1 MKESRFRGWRD
12 VFSFTF
18 RQMTKK
24 NGFKAVT
31 AVVAVLLFAVVVL
44 VMVVTAKPDE
54 DTVEKSEI
62 QAVYVMEEYGVDYAQ
77 MLALMGNE
85 AFAEVAF
92 TTVSDRQAALDAAK
106 DAGEDFSY
114 MIVEVRYEDGAFL
127 MDGILPENSAATEDA
142 AEDMLAAMAECFE
155 YAKAGMA
162 GLSAEQS
169 AAVLMPVVASDG
181 KIGEDHSVGA
191 MLVKMLAPMI
201 FGLIL
206 YMMLIFYGQDVSRE
220 VSAEKVSK
228 LTETMLTSI
237 KPYAM
242 ITGKVL
248 AVTLAAIVQFFFWIV
263 CAIAGLVVGNMIA
276 KSMYPGYENMI
287 FKALDY
293 VRDTYSASAF
303 SPAAVILAALIFM
316 IGFLFY
322 NVLAGMAG
330 SLVAKPEDTAQVQS
344 IFQFP
349 IIISF
354 FACYFGVILE
364 KEGLI
369 TATRFIP
376 FTIPFGMPVDLLTG
390 AAGLL
395 QGVISLII
403 LVVFTLLCIML
414 SGRMY
419 EGLILYNGQKMSMK
433 KLANVIRAK
442 K

>member
-1 MKESRFRGWRD
+1 MKESRFRGWKD

-24 NGFKAVT
+24 KGFRAVT
-31 AVVAVLLFAVVVL
+31 AVVAVLLFAAVVL

-54 DTVEKSEI
+54 DVAEKSEI
-62 QAVYVMEEYGVDYAQ
+62 QTVYVVDEYGVDYAL
-77 MLALMGNE
+77 MLSVLGKE
-85 AFAEVAF
+85 SFAEVAF
-92 TTVSDRQAALDAAK
+92 TPVLDRQTALEAAK
-106 DAGEDFSY
+106 GAGETFSY
-114 MIVEVRYEDGAFL
+114 VIVEVRYEDGAFL
-127 MDGILPENSAATEDA
+127 MDGILPENSTADEDA
-142 AEDMLAAMAECFE
+142 AEDLLAAMAECFE
-155 YAKAGMA
+155 YAKVGMA
-162 GLSAEQS
+162 NLSTEQS
-169 AAVLMPVVASDG
+169 MAVLMPILTSDG
-181 KIGEDHSVGA
+181 KIGEDHSIGA
-191 MLVKMLAPMI
+191 TLVKVFAPMI
-201 FGLIL
+201 FGLVL

-220 VSAEKVSK
+220 VSVEKISK
-228 LTETMLTSI
+228 LTETLLTSV

-242 ITGKVL
+242 IAGKVL
-248 AVTLAAIVQFFFWIV
+248 AVALSAILQFFFWIA
-263 CAIAGLVVGNMIA
+263 CAILGLIVGNAIA
-276 KSMYPGYENMI
+276 KSMYPGYENSI
-287 FKALDY
+287 FKVLEY
-293 VRDTYSASAF
+293 VRETYNASAF
-303 SPAAVILAALIFM
+303 SPAAIILAILIFV

-322 NVLAGMAG
+322 CVLAGMAG
-330 SLVAKPEDTAQVQS
+330 SLVSKPEDAGQVQG

-354 FACYFGVILE
+354 FACYFGLLLE
-364 KEGLI
+364 KDGLI

-403 LVVFTLLCIML
+403 LAVFTLLCIVL

-433 KLANVIRAK
+433 KLVNVIRAK